1 MGIDQM
7 KLQEMNLSDLKPY
20 ENNPR
25 GIENAVPDVMES
37 IKQVGYI
44 TPIVVDE
51 DGVIL
56 AGHTRYEALRRLG
69 QEKVHVLVAEGM
81 TEQQRKKF
89 RLLDNKTNELAT
101 WDKELL
107 KSELFDVDFQGYD
120 FGQPGKETAAQG
132 EPETVTCPC
141 CGEVFRP

>member
-1 MGIDQM
+1 M
-7 KLQEMNLSDLKPY
+7 KMQEVPFSELKPY

-25 GIENAVPDVMES
+25 VIDDAIPDVVES

-51 DGVIL
+51 NMVIL

-69 QEKVHVLVAEGM
+69 TEKVRVIIAEGM
-81 TEQQRKKF
+81 TDEQKRKY

-101 WDKELL
+101 WDNEEL
-107 KSELFDVDFQGYD
+107 KRELFNVDFQGYD
-120 FGQPGKETAAQG
+120 FGQPKPSQGKAD

-141 CGEVFRP
+141 CGEVFKP

>member
-1 MGIDQM
+1 M
-7 KLQEMNLSDLKPY
+7 KMLEVSFSELKPY

-25 GIENAVPDVMES
+25 VIDDAIPDVVES

-51 DGVIL
+51 NMVIL

-69 QEKVHVLVAEGM
+69 TEKVRVIIAEGM
-81 TEQQRKKF
+81 TDEQKRKY

-101 WDKELL
+101 WDNEEL
-107 KSELFDVDFQGYD
+107 KRELFNVDFQGYD
-120 FGQPGKETAAQG
+120 FGQPKPSQGKDG

-141 CGEVFRP
+141 CGEVFKP